1 MAPAL
6 LGPPV
11 ICGARPTL
19 AAADADA
26 EAPASHPFLDLLD
39 AGFND
44 DATAKAGLP
53 PNKTRTENGSA
64 TYAASGNPCLD
75 LFFQVVPGTPPDR
88 VRGLVE
94 AAWAS
99 DPLTALRLVANLRGV
114 RGTGKSD
121 RDGFYAAAL
130 WVHGRHPRTLAC
142 NVPALAEFGYLK
154 DFPELLYRLI
164 RGEDARKQAKEQAA
178 ADKKRRRAKELRV
191 ARLAARSG
199 RRAHARIPP
208 PAPQPS
214 RWSRLSL
221 CLPTSSPP
229 CSPTSSIWATS
240 SPSRPLKQRRRRRK
254 IMIRRR
260 WRSQNLWRWR
270 RRRSLRRKR
279 APA

>member
-1 MAPAL
+1 MAPVL

-11 ICGARPTL
+11 IRGARPPP
-19 AAADADA
+19 AAADAEA

-44 DATAKAGLP
+44 DAPAKAGLP

-88 VRGLVE
+88 VRGLVA

-154 DFPELLYRLI
+154 DFPELLYRLV
-164 RGEDARKQAKEQAA
+164 RGKDARKQAKEKAA
-178 ADKKRRRAKELRV
+178 ADKKRRRAKELRA
-191 ARLAARSG
+191 ARLAAWSR

-208 PAPQPS
+208 PAPQPI
-214 RWSRLSL
+214 SL
-221 CLPTSSPP
+221 VPP
-229 CSPTSSIWATS
+229 K
-240 SPSRPLKQRRRRRK
+240 PLLADFVSASAHFLMF
-254 IMIRRR
+254 I
-260 WRSQNLWRWR
+260 
-270 RRRSLRRKR
+270 
-279 APA
+279 